1 MSALYK
7 YLAQINTQQC
17 LKKEKRQKIV
27 KQCFFFWIPKTYLY
41 NSLCYYNYE
50 VRKKKMALAP
60 RENKSWEH
68 DSVSLPY
75 KNTDRT

>member
-17 LKKEKRQKIV
+17 LKKEERQKIV
-27 KQCFFFWIPKTYLY
+27 KQCFFFWIPKMYLY

-50 VRKKKMALAP
+50 VRKKNGFSSKRKQELGT
-60 RENKSWEH
+60 RFS
-68 DSVSLPY
+68 
-75 KNTDRT
+75 